1 MEDHG
6 YYRSY
11 VQCRDKLKKLKSDY
25 KAIKDQNGRSG
36 SNRKSWKWYDQM
48 DTIYGHRPANNGRES
63 GIDSAM
69 GLLEEID
76 NDDFLCTT
84 EEGGLVNIDSDEP
97 PAAASTPPPPTPTEP
112 PSPTSS
118 TTETPSPRHDS
129 DWPEGLQQLMENW
142 PTVTSGK
149 LGKTEVEKHAIFL
162 QDEVPVRSKAYR

>member
-118 TTETPSPRHDS
+118 TTDKRKRSLS
-129 DWPEGLQQLMENW
+129 QQEHSAQ
-142 PTVTSGK
+142 VTDC
-149 LGKTEVEKHAIFL
+149 LRDMHADDIAQ
-162 QDEVPVRSKAYR
+162 QDGTLAQ

>member
-1 MEDHG
+1 MQKLLCLVANDKIQKELDGATRNEKVYKEVAKLMEDHG

-76 NDDFLCTT
+76 NDGKCFY
-84 EEGGLVNIDSDEP
+84 E
-97 PAAASTPPPPTPTEP
+97 
-112 PSPTSS
+112 PSP
-118 TTETPSPRHDS
+118 
-129 DWPEGLQQLMENW
+129 
-142 PTVTSGK
+142 
-149 LGKTEVEKHAIFL
+149 
-162 QDEVPVRSKAYR
+162 